1 MSNFDIRVL
10 REDDWHIYKSL
21 RLRALQ
27 ESPDSFGSTY
37 VQEFEYSDDEW
48 ISLLSEKMSMKKAFP
63 LVAEARGNPGGLA
76 WGQVHDHDTK
86 SAYVYQMWVAPEAR
100 GLGIGRALL
109 NQIISWAKNAGRR
122 SVKLAVTTTNCAAF
136 ALYRSSGFEPYGN
149 AEELRPGSAL
159 NVQPMI
165 LELSFNAA

>member
-1 MSNFDIRVL
+1 MSKVDIRVL
-10 REDDWHIYKSL
+10 REDDWQIYKSL

-37 VQEFEYSDDEW
+37 QQEFEFTDDEW
-48 ISLLSEKMSMKKAFP
+48 ISRLSRKKGANKSFP
-63 LVAEARGNPGGLA
+63 LVAEASGNPAGLA

-86 SAYVYQMWVAPEAR
+86 TAYVYQMWVAPEAR
-100 GLGIGRALL
+100 GSGIGRELL
-109 NQIISWAKNAGRR
+109 SKIISWAKDAGQDN
-122 SVKLAVTTTNCAAF
+122 VKLAVTTTNSAAF
-136 ALYRSSGFEPYGN
+136 ALYRSSGFEPYGD

-165 LELSFNAA
+165 LELRSDAA